1 MNASV
6 LGGLSLVV
14 AALFLIDL
22 MGPRV
27 YTAAAHSQTDA
38 ISSPKVEKKV
48 SIANPPTTNGH
59 VPAEKQKGLN
69 GHVPAEKQNG
79 LNGHLPAER
88 PKDLDLVKENNNKE
102 INKEA
107 KKETQLLET
116 SLDDE
121 TKLDIDEMLE
131 KTKFGSLRN
140 GIEGGNYVRLSDP
153 ISEPDRVHYEREL
166 AKFNERYFR
175 DFLDNFA
182 GKLTVRENYL
192 PEPHTPVFAKV
203 KSGRLKSLYDE
214 ESPNYER
221 NQSNYEKK
229 SPSKAKTIPSP
240 TLQQLE
246 DYLKGSSR
254 SRRADT
260 PALFPMEPIEEK
272 ETTDTEG
279 RASGTPTDPGYVQYT
294 AGRWPDKH
302 RELRTPRHS
311 PT

>member
-1 MNASV
+1 
-6 LGGLSLVV
+6 
-14 AALFLIDL
+14 
-22 MGPRV
+22 MGPRI
-27 YTAAAHSQTDA
+27 YTATSQAQTDP

-59 VPAEKQKGLN
+59 LPS
-69 GHVPAEKQNG
+69 EKQNG
-79 LNGHLPAER
+79 VNGHLPAER
-88 PKDLDLVKENNNKE
+88 PKDLDLDMKADKD
-102 INKEA
+102 KEA
-107 KKETQLLET
+107 KKELKLLET
-116 SLDDE
+116 SLGGE
-121 TKLDIDEMLE
+121 TKLNIDEMLE

-153 ISEPDRVHYEREL
+153 ISEPDRLHYESEL

-203 KSGRLKSLYDE
+203 KTGRLKSLYDE
-214 ESPNYER
+214 DSPPYEKK
-221 NQSNYEKK
+221 QYNYEKK
-229 SPSKAKTIPSP
+229 SPSKAKTVPSP

-246 DYLKGSSR
+246 EYLKSSSK

-260 PALFPMEPIEEK
+260 PALFPMEPIAEK
-272 ETTDTEG
+272 ETADTEG

>member
-1 MNASV
+1 
-6 LGGLSLVV
+6 
-14 AALFLIDL
+14 

-27 YTAAAHSQTDA
+27 YTATSQAQTDP

-59 VPAEKQKGLN
+59 LPAADKQKGM
-69 GHVPAEKQNG
+69 
-79 LNGHLPAER
+79 NGHLPVER
-88 PKDLDLVKENNNKE
+88 PKDLDLDKKED
-102 INKEA
+102 KEA
-107 KKETQLLET
+107 KKETKLLET

-131 KTKFGSLRN
+131 KSKFGSLRN

-153 ISEPDRVHYEREL
+153 ISEPDKLHYEREL

-203 KSGRLKSLYDE
+203 KTGRLKNMYDE
-214 ESPNYER
+214 ESPTYER
-221 NQSNYEKK
+221 NPSNFEKK
-229 SPSKAKTIPSP
+229 SPSKAKTVPSP

-246 DYLKGSSR
+246 DYLKSSSK

-260 PALFPMEPIEEK
+260 PALFPMEPIAEREAA
-272 ETTDTEG
+272 DTEG
-279 RASGTPTDPGYVQYT
+279 RASGTPTDPGYVQYA
-294 AGRWPDKH
+294 AGRWADTR

-311 PT
+311 PTWAKTVILV

>member
-1 MNASV
+1 MPRNLAVNASV
-6 LGGLSLVV
+6 LGALSLVV

-27 YTAAAHSQTDA
+27 YTAVAHAQTDPM
-38 ISSPKVEKKV
+38 SSPKVEKKV
-48 SIANPPTTNGH
+48 SIASPPTTNGL
-59 VPAEKQKGLN
+59 P
-69 GHVPAEKQNG
+69 PSEKQNG

-88 PKDLDLVKENNNKE
+88 PKDLNLDKEVIAKE
-102 INKEA
+102 G

-116 SLDDE
+116 SLDGE

-153 ISEPDRVHYEREL
+153 ISEPDRLHYEREL

-203 KSGRLKSLYDE
+203 KTGRLKSFYDE
-214 ESPNYER
+214 ESTTYEK
-221 NQSNYEKK
+221 NHSNYEKK
-229 SPSKAKTIPSP
+229 SPSKAKTVPSP

-246 DYLKGSSR
+246 DYLKSSSR
-254 SRRADT
+254 TRRADT